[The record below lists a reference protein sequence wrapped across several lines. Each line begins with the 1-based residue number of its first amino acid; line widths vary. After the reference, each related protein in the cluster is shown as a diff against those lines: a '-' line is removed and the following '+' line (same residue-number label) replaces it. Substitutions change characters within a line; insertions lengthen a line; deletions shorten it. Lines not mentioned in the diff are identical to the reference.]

1 MFYGCWWLA
10 FDLPMVELLGL
21 EPTDNHN
28 GRSNTDQQQP
38 EPKKKGKKAIIR
50 WIFFQFLILGVAGG
64 SYYTSLLEAPLQY
77 LQNISFFHIIFHQ
90 SFVESTYRFYLSA
103 DFFIVFKCI
112 SAWDLLSIQNWD
124 CDKIFLFWI
133 LWVGKLQIPTLRKIS
148 IPCCCW
154 LIVNKVWNKMAV
166 W

>member
-1 MFYGCWWLA
+1 MLSGCWWLT

-77 LQNISFFHIIFHQ
+77 LQNICCFSYNF
-90 SFVESTYRFYLSA
+90 STIKVRWSWYRFYLSA
-103 DFFIVFKCI
+103 DFFIILKCT
-112 SAWDLLSIQNWD
+112 SAWDVLSIQNWD
-124 CDKIFLFWI
+124 CD
-133 LWVGKLQIPTLRKIS
+133 RKYFFFI
-148 IPCCCW
+148 
-154 LIVNKVWNKMAV
+154 
-166 W
+166 